1 MKTET
6 DNSVKNQNAT
16 CDNAVLSS
24 RLFRGFSIKHNN
36 WIYGDL
42 IHTPEKRMR
51 IINYTDISSDGVDN
65 FITINEIV
73 ESNSVGQCTGVFDRN
88 ADDIYEGD
96 IYTMGDKN
104 IKYKVVWHDSGF
116 IGKQLGSSSYAGLE
130 HWRGQIKIIGNVF
143 KNPELL

>member
-1 MKTET
+1 MKTQNN
-6 DNSVKNQNAT
+6 DSVKYQNAT

-65 FITINEIV
+65 FITINEMV
-73 ESNSVGQCTGVFDRN
+73 ESKSVGQCTGVFDRN

-116 IGKQLGSSSYAGLE
+116 IGKQLGSSSYVGLE
-130 HWRGQIKIIGNVF
+130 HWREQIKIIGNVF
-143 KNPELL
+143 QNPELL

>member
-1 MKTET
+1 MKIQNN
-6 DNSVKNQNAT
+6 DSVKDQNAT

-51 IINYTDISSDGVDN
+51 ITNYTDISSDGVDN

-73 ESNSVGQCTGVFDRN
+73 ESKSVGQCTGVFDRN

-96 IYTMGDKN
+96 IVVFSENSKIHIVKYINTGFVLTASNGN
-104 IKYKVVWHDSGF
+104 IMAYNFNPNV
-116 IGKQLGSSSYAGLE
+116 L
-130 HWRGQIKIIGNVF
+130 KIIGNVF
-143 KNPELL
+143 QNPELL